1 MKIKA
6 TFADGRK
13 RVLKSPDELCKID
26 QKRRALFVFDNWQVY
41 SGYSD
46 GEVDEDGDFGVFCT
60 IHGIALPF
68 NRLIGW
74 CYENDKKGKACD

>member
-26 QKRRALFVFDNWQVY
+26 KKRKALFVFDNWQVY

-46 GEVDEDGDFGVFCT
+46 GEVDEYGDFGVFGT

-74 CYENDKKGKACD
+74 CYENSKKGKACD

>member
-6 TFADGRK
+6 IFADGRK
-13 RVLKSPDELCKID
+13 RILKSPDELCKID
-26 QKRRALFVFDNWQVY
+26 KNRRALFVFDNWQAY

-46 GEVDEDGDFGVFCT
+46 GEVDGTGDFGVFGA

-74 CYENDKKGKACD
+74 CYENSKKVRTCD